1 MHLQHLM
8 KKNTDKQDFFL
19 CFLVICNGKSTYYY
33 FYYILSCKELRQAAA
48 AKKNP
53 DIVAVLKWKEPFIL
67 GKTAAADSKHL
78 R

>member
-1 MHLQHLM
+1 MVKVL
-8 KKNTDKQDFFL
+8 TT
-19 CFLVICNGKSTYYY
+19 VYY
-33 FYYILSCKELRQAAA
+33 FYYILSCKELRQGAAA

>member
-1 MHLQHLM
+1 MVKVL
-8 KKNTDKQDFFL
+8 TT
-19 CFLVICNGKSTYYY
+19 VYY
-33 FYYILSCKELRQAAA
+33 FYYILSCKELRQEAA